1 MSQETIQIKNLDI
14 GYTTKHGVKTVAKG
28 INGTL
33 HSGEL
38 TCLLGANGVG
48 KSTLL
53 RTLSAFQPKISGEV
67 LFTVYSLQFTD
78 DYSDGAEGLAS
89 KSTVNCK
96 PSTVNC
102 KPSTVNKKDV
112 SSFTDKELSKLIG
125 VVLTEKPDIRNMTVR
140 ELVALGRSPYTGFWG
155 TCSKEDQSIV
165 DESIDMVGISPLAR
179 RPVHTLSDGERQKVM
194 IAKALAQQ
202 TPVIFLDEPTA
213 FLDYPSK
220 VEVLLLLRRIC
231 QQAGKTI
238 LLSTHDVELALQLA
252 DIIWL
257 MEKQETGNKSPI
269 AIGSPQAL
277 AEDGSLGRFI
287 ESQQNIVFD
296 KETLTIR
303 VQRLQS
309 RS

>member
-78 DYSDGAEGLAS
+78 DYSDGSEGLAS
-89 KSTVNCK
+89 KSTVN
-96 PSTVNC
+96 
-102 KPSTVNKKDV
+102 KKEI

-155 TCSKEDQSIV
+155 TCSKEDLSIV

-179 RPVHTLSDGERQKVM
+179 RPVHERQKVM